1 MTAILDTQ
9 LAETLSLIRAERAA
23 PVRNW
28 TRYRNLRFALR
39 NIREE
44 LAQPKTWC
52 FDNTV
57 LRLR

>member
-1 MTAILDTQ
+1 MTDTQ
-9 LAETLSLIRAERAA
+9 LLEILALIRAERAA
-23 PVRNW
+23 TVRNW

-39 NIREE
+39 NIRTE
-44 LAQPKTWC
+44 LAIPKTWC